1 MTVDGRVLVS
11 HHGPAW
17 LPAGGRADVVAVGA
31 SAAPPEPTCLVRL
44 LVTQDD
50 RMLVVPRRDG
60 RGMDIPTR
68 AVGGGAV
75 HQVLDSL
82 VVDVLGDVRRTVL
95 LGYVRNVVREPPD
108 DYPWPAPD
116 AYFAVWHCPLSA
128 DGELS
133 AAGEPEGEW
142 LDPVGAA
149 TELGERHWWPLA
161 TQVLR

>member
-1 MTVDGRVLVS
+1 VAL
-11 HHGPAW
+11 GP
-17 LPAGGRADVVAVGA
+17 
-31 SAAPPEPTCLVRL
+31 SAALPEPTCLVRL
-44 LVTQDD
+44 LVTQDG
-50 RMLVVPRRDG
+50 RMLVVPRGDG

-75 HQVLDSL
+75 HRVLDSL

-128 DGELS
+128 DGE
-133 AAGEPEGEW
+133 PEGEW

-149 TELGERHWWPLA
+149 IELGERHWWPLA
-161 TQVLR
+161 AQVLR